1 MGLICIYKGVVGL
14 DDLHDLRKDTE
25 IALRENG
32 VDADS
37 CSNLVLMVD
46 EWITNVISYAYQYKK
61 GELELKV
68 DFRDRKVTIC
78 IRDRGPQFDF
88 TSYKVKE
95 LQNIYESDSKPGGFG
110 IELIRRLADS
120 LEYTRSED
128 GWNESCFS
136 TNI

>member
-25 IALRENG
+25 SALKENG

-46 EWITNVISYAYQYKK
+46 EWITNVISYAYQCQK
-61 GELELKV
+61 GELELKI
-68 DFRDRKVTIC
+68 DFRDSEVTIC

-88 TSYKVKE
+88 TSYKAKA
-95 LQNIYESDSKPGGFG
+95 LKNIYDSDSMPGGLG
-110 IELIRRLADS
+110 IELIRRLSDKM
-120 LEYTRSED
+120 EYSRSDD

-136 TNI
+136 KSI